1 MSVGQIL
8 GPGAGKAIKLPGVTA
23 VFKVV
28 NDRKPGDF
36 VVLEVTADPSF
47 AGPGPH
53 VHDTY
58 EELFYVLDGEFDF
71 FLDSEVR
78 RVGPG
83 SFVNVPPG
91 VMHDYRNHGTGPAR
105 FLGIACP
112 AGLDRY
118 FEEIRDL
125 IGAGNL
131 ADVEELRRLR
141 LRYNT
146 VEPEDAPPGH
156 WAEQR

>member
-8 GPGAGKAIKLPGVTA
+8 GPGAGKVIELPGVTA

-36 VVLEVTADPSF
+36 VVLEVTAQPSF
-47 AGPGPH
+47 TGPGPH
-53 VHDTY
+53 LHHTH

-71 FLDSEVR
+71 FVDSEVR

-91 VMHDYRNHGTGPAR
+91 VMHDYRNPGPGPAR

-125 IGAGNL
+125 IAAGNI
-131 ADVEELRRLR
+131 ADVEELRRVR
-141 LRYNT
+141 LRFNT